1 MNGALHSEL
10 TVVVARAML
19 RCAAALL
26 ACALAVRLCG
36 DGLNYDVHLQQLE
49 QEADKSNF
57 YQSIASFSCT
67 MRLDFIRLTEP
78 LACVPTSRCYSEH
91 GTAAHVQRASERLRG
106 GVGHCS
112 FKLRERGGRCTSPPR
127 ILATISWFFVTRSG
141 ADETV
146 LAAQRQLAARCK
158 PCSPSLTCKQR
169 GFVWLELQTM
179 TRSGTSD
186 RTNGSTLQL
195 RTRSTRTSAAR
206 PEAEPRIAS

>member
-1 MNGALHSEL
+1 MASITMFICSSSSRKQINL
-10 TVVVARAML
+10 TFINPSRAFH
-19 RCAAALL
+19 
-26 ACALAVRLCG
+26 VQCG
-36 DGLNYDVHLQQLE
+36 W
-49 QEADKSNF
+49 
-57 YQSIASFSCT
+57 ISF
-67 MRLDFIRLTEP
+67 RLTEP